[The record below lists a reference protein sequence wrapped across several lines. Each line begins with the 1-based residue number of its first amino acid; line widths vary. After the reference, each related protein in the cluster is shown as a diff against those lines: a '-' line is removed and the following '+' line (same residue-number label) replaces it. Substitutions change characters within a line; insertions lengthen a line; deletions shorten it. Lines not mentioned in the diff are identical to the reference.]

1 MMNMSKLHIMH
12 ITWIYAKYVKNA
24 QYIWSFHILRVNACE
39 QHFEIWLKHDFCCGL
54 MKSPGILEPL
64 YSSSTEM
71 KAQSNC
77 LMPLSVWDS
86 TEKRRRSLQYHTL
99 SGLSSNPPDSM
110 PGGRTKTISWRFAIL
125 SFFSENGQHEI
136 RCTPEYFLCPIVSE
150 KNNRMCPFDLADFTT
165 CKVSSKARTWY
176 HAG

>member
-1 MMNMSKLHIMH
+1 MWTTLELCLKDVFFVVFWSNLM
-12 ITWIYAKYVKNA
+12 IT
-24 QYIWSFHILRVNACE
+24 
-39 QHFEIWLKHDFCCGL
+39 
-54 MKSPGILEPL
+54 PGILEPS

-99 SGLSSNPPDSM
+99 SGLSLNQPDSM

-136 RCTPEYFLCPIVSE
+136 RCTPGYFLCPIVSE
-150 KNNRMCPFDLADFTT
+150 KNSRMCPFDLVEFTT

-176 HAG
+176 HAYSNRKICKICIICNICKICNKQINM

>member
-1 MMNMSKLHIMH
+1 MH
-12 ITWIYAKYVKNA
+12 NISNTHN
-24 QYIWSFHILRVNACE
+24 YIWNCYTMRRVESLWITLELCLE
-39 QHFEIWLKHDFCCGL
+39 DDFGCVL
-54 MKSPGILEPL
+54 MNTPGFSVPS

-77 LMPLSVWDS
+77 LMPLSVLDS
-86 TEKRRRSLQYHTL
+86 TEKRRSSLQYHTL

-136 RCTPEYFLCPIVSE
+136 RCTPGYVLCPIVSE
-150 KNNRMCPFDLADFTT
+150 KNSRMWPFDLADFTT

-176 HAG
+176 HAYCN